1 LFEHDLVGNRYPLF
15 LDHAVNDH
23 NYRDEIVRLEDQ
35 IDELAARIESC
46 RKFILAG
53 RILVIGGGAVLAA
66 ILIGALP
73 FNPSVMAV
81 AVAALLGGIVAAG
94 SSHSTAKEAT
104 HELTAAEA
112 KRTALIGQIDLR
124 LVSERDGRQ

>member
-1 LFEHDLVGNRYPLF
+1 MNNP
-15 LDHAVNDH
+15 
-23 NYRDEIVRLEDQ
+23 NYHDEIVRLEEQ

-53 RILVIGGGAVLAA
+53 RILVIGGGAVLVA
-66 ILIGALP
+66 ILIGVLH

-94 SSHSTAKEAT
+94 SNHSTAKEAT
-104 HELTAAEA
+104 RELTAAEA

-124 LVSERDGRQ
+124 LVSERDSRQ